1 MINQPQHHNN
11 LENYSHDISII
22 FFGTDDFSLAAL
34 SKLTEAGYNITAVV
48 TKPDSKKGRGHKME
62 MSATKKFAIS
72 NNIEVWQP
80 INLSDINNN
89 ITALGTNHIGILV
102 SYGQIIPKS
111 TIDLFELGI
120 INVHPSLLPIYRGP
134 SPIESAIVSGD
145 SQTGVSI
152 IKLSPKMDAGPIY
165 GQTIYKL
172 SGHETT
178 PDLRK
183 ALADVGAATLL
194 SLLPSII
201 NGSIK
206 PTKQS
211 ENKSTFCKLLD
222 KNDSWL
228 IPEQITAIM
237 AERLVR
243 AHLDF
248 PKTKIDINGHT
259 AIITKSHVSD
269 EQTTILDIKCSDN
282 KYLSID
288 ELIAP
293 SGRTMSDTDFING
306 YFK

>member
-1 MINQPQHHNN
+1 MNNNPEYQNSLANPSHNP
-11 LENYSHDISII
+11 SIV
-22 FFGTDDFSLAAL
+22 FFGTDDFSLITL
-34 SKLTEAGYNITAVV
+34 SKLTESGYNIAAVV

-62 MSATKKFAIS
+62 ISATKKFAIT
-72 NNIEVWQP
+72 NNIDVWQP
-80 INLSDINNN
+80 NTISDINNN
-89 ITALGTNHIGILV
+89 VLMLGSNIIGVLA

-120 INVHPSLLPIYRGP
+120 INIHPSILPTYRGP
-134 SPIESAIVSGD
+134 SPIESAIANGD
-145 SQTGVSI
+145 NQTGVSI
-152 IKLSPKMDAGPIY
+152 IKLIPKMDAGPIY
-165 GQTIYKL
+165 GQIIHKL
-172 SGHETT
+172 SGNETRL
-178 PDLRK
+178 DLRK
-183 ALADVGAATLL
+183 TLANAGAMTLL
-194 SLLPSII
+194 ALLPSII
-201 NGSIK
+201 DESIK
-206 PTKQS
+206 PTAQS

-228 IPEQITAIM
+228 KPDQMTAAT

-259 AIITKSHVSD
+259 VIITKSHVSD
-269 EQTTILDIKCSDN
+269 RQTTILDIMCSDN

-306 YFK
+306 YS